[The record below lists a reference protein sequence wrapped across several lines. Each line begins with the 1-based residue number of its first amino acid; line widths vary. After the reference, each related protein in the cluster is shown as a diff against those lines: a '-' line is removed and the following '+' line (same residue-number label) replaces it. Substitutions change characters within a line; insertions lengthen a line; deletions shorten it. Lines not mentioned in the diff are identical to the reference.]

1 MGYLSTT
8 RYWADTVNIGPGE
21 RYSVLLEL
29 SDPGVWVWHC
39 HILTDVERDVR
50 MFANGDRLDRRGG
63 VRICP

>member
-1 MGYLSTT
+1 M
-8 RYWADTVNIGPGE
+8 NIAAGE